1 MTKFLNTALVTLLLS
16 SCSAQ
21 EETDTKVSNP
31 TQESIQKALL
41 DSGMTQKESETKT
54 AVSTVAEVKKAQE
67 EKIKKEAVKKKKEAP
82 ALEKNVLTVTTLD
95 GKKIHVDEA
104 TGGLTFQE
112 FKDKAVMV
120 IFFGYRCPP
129 CLAEIPSL
137 IELQKKKHPDLE
149 ILAIE
154 VQGLN
159 EQQLSVFT
167 AKKGLNYH
175 IAPQTK
181 ENGKFVNYI
190 ASRAQWGG
198 SIPFLIAF
206 DPKGEVKV
214 VHVGG
219 LREAQLNDIYT
230 SLTSKK

>member
-1 MTKFLNTALVTLLLS
+1 MTKFLNTALVTLLLT

-21 EETDTKVSNP
+21 EETDIKASNP

-41 DSGMTQKESETKT
+41 DSGMTQKKPEKETT
-54 AVSTVAEVKKAQE
+54 VPTVAEIKKTQE
-67 EKIKKEAVKKKKEAP
+67 VKIKKEESPKKTP

-95 GKKIHVDEA
+95 GQKIHVDEA

-129 CLAEIPSL
+129 CLAEMPAL

-154 VQGLN
+154 VQGLSAK
-159 EQQLSVFT
+159 QLSVFK

-175 IAPQTK
+175 VAPQTG

-206 DPKGEVKV
+206 EPKGEVKV

-219 LREAQLNDIYT
+219 LREPQLNDIYT